1 VAEPVDEPVL
11 AVWEPVA
18 VGEPVVP
25 VEESPWQPAA
35 PPLEPDPPA
44 DLAAHL
50 DELAEGLPLA
60 VAAVTPLLASSDHA
74 GLTSRMAVVLRALA
88 DDPRGLP
95 ALARALGVSRPVVS
109 GVCARLE
116 ALDLVQR
123 LRDPADRR
131 RILVVPTEKGLRIAE
146 ETEPRLDRDA
156 VAGAL
161 GHLSAAELGALVSA
175 VRALRG

>member
-1 VAEPVDEPVL
+1 
-11 AVWEPVA
+11 
-18 VGEPVVP
+18 
-25 VEESPWQPAA
+25 
-35 PPLEPDPPA
+35 
-44 DLAAHL
+44 
-50 DELAEGLPLA
+50 
-60 VAAVTPLLASSDHA
+60 
-74 GLTSRMAVVLRALA
+74 MAVVLRALA

-161 GHLSAAELGALVSA
+161 GHLSAAELAALVSA